1 MYISSHPVVQNE
13 YKVFLSDS
21 NNMANREV
29 QKNIRW
35 HGHEVDEVESALEPH
50 QDFSDFVRNAAI
62 DKAIEINKEKDA

>member
-1 MYISSHPVVQNE
+1 
-13 YKVFLSDS
+13 
-21 NNMANREV
+21 MANREV